1 MNPDMESFFNVFEY
15 AFLMH
20 DAIDQGLVYDGV
32 EITKDITTT
41 SGIQLHKGE
50 AFHQVNFY
58 FDKAMFAFIVWQP
71 SSESTDGIIR
81 PTREVD
87 IPQAELAPF
96 LVWANKEDSN

>member
-1 MNPDMESFFNVFEY
+1 MNTDMESFFNVFEY

-20 DAIDQGLVYDGV
+20 DAIDHGLVYDGGIV
-32 EITKDITTT
+32 ITKDITTA

-50 AFHQVNFY
+50 EFHQVNFY

-71 SSESTDGIIR
+71 SSESTDGTIR

-87 IPQAELAPF
+87 IPQTELAPF
-96 LVWANKEDSN
+96 LVW

>member
-1 MNPDMESFFNVFEY
+1 MQKHTDMESFFNVFEY
-15 AFLMH
+15 CFLMH
-20 DAIDQGLVYDGV
+20 DAIDHGLVYDGGIV
-32 EITKDITTT
+32 ITKDITTA

-71 SSESTDGIIR
+71 AYESLDGTIR

-87 IPQAELAPF
+87 VPQAELAPF
-96 LVWANKEDSN
+96 LVW